1 MSNAQV
7 RIGPKVGSNLTN
19 FVGDQEQFYTENSN
33 YKFGFNGG
41 FVANF
46 PILKFLSVQTEF
58 QYSQHGAIMNE
69 EEDFQIANVSPD
81 WEVRT
86 DMHYL
91 QLPLLIKLAF
101 GGEEFKFYLN
111 GGGYSGY
118 LAASEYNGADSDDF
132 EDALNAFS
140 YPDLDD
146 QYKDWDLGYTGGF
159 GFQFTVNDEDHFLV
173 DFRFSRSLNTITKD
187 FDDSNSIL
195 GLADTDYKQYNQA
208 FSLSLTYLMSTG
220 S

>member
-1 MSNAQV
+1 M
-7 RIGPKVGSNLTN
+7 P
-19 FVGDQEQFYTENSN
+19 
-33 YKFGFNGG
+33 
-41 FVANF
+41 
-46 PILKFLSVQTEF
+46 
-58 QYSQHGAIMNE
+58 
-69 EEDFQIANVSPD
+69 
-81 WEVRT
+81 
-86 DMHYL
+86 L

-111 GGGYSGY
+111 GGGYGGY

-173 DFRFSRSLNTITKD
+173 DFRFSRSITSITDDVNDPTQPNTQI
-187 FDDSNSIL
+187 
-195 GLADTDYKQYNQA
+195 KQYNQA